1 MLNNNRYNIAI
12 GLILILFVIV
22 IVRENDDQPQL
33 TNQNT
38 DYTLNDTMSGEEDN
52 YGVTSDNPIA
62 TEVGM
67 KILEQG
73 GNAVDAAIAVSFVLG
88 VAEPQTSG
96 IGGGGTMLI
105 HPGKGETP
113 AVYDYRETAPASIP
127 SSDIGVPGF
136 VKGMYEVHEDFG
148 TINMDQLIEP
158 SIHFAENG
166 VPVSETLHRTL
177 DEEADRLPELN
188 HLYPDGEPIE
198 AEELL
203 KQKQLAETLKVI
215 QAEGPSAF
223 YNGEIANEIN
233 DSEEDI
239 KEKDLEDYEVE
250 VKEPLQGEFGGYD
263 VFAPPPPS
271 GGITLI
277 QDLEMAEL
285 LQIEETKDNPLA
297 FSLMIGMINRISYH
311 DRLENVGDP
320 NFTDVPINEMMSK
333 DHIKDLASNVNETN
347 MSEYRRDLESEAD
360 IENHDNTTHIVIVDK
375 DGMMVSVTNTL
386 SASFGSGEYVN
397 GFFLNNQLK
406 NFSNDE
412 DSPNSPEP
420 GKRPF
425 SYTTPTILAKNGQPV
440 IGIGGSGGRRITSIV
455 AQQLVKMITFNE
467 PVQESADDPRTF
479 LEFHEDVLQAE
490 HGYVFLREPEDLGI
504 TIEYSDDTD
513 YFGSVQGLIIDYEND
528 EIYGSSDP
536 RRGGTW
542 KSN

>member
-1 MLNNNRYNIAI
+1 MLSNNRYNIAI

-22 IVRENDDQPQL
+22 IVRENGDEPQL

-38 DYTLNDTMSGEEDN
+38 DYTLNDTTSGKEDT

-88 VAEPQTSG
+88 VAEPHTSG
-96 IGGGGTMLI
+96 IGGGGTLLI

-113 AVYDYRETAPASIP
+113 AVYDYRETAPTDIP

-136 VKGMYEVHEDFG
+136 VKGMYKVHDDFG
-148 TINMDQLIEP
+148 SIQMEQLIEP

-166 VPVSETLHRTL
+166 VPVSETLHDML
-177 DEEADRLPELN
+177 EDKADSLPELN
-188 HLYPDGEPIE
+188 HFFPDGEPIE
-198 AEELL
+198 AEEILEQE
-203 KQKQLAETLKVI
+203 KLAETFKDI
-215 QAEGPSAF
+215 QADGPSAF
-223 YNGEIANEIN
+223 YDGEIADEIN
-233 DSEEDI
+233 DAEEDI
-239 KEKDLEDYEVE
+239 DEKDLQAYEVE
-250 VKEPLQGEFGGYD
+250 IKEPLQGEFGGYE
-263 VFAPPPPS
+263 VLAPPPPS

-277 QDLEMAEL
+277 QVLEMAEL
-285 LQIEETKDNPLA
+285 LQMEDTKDNPLA
-297 FSLMIGMINRISYH
+297 FSLLIGMINRISYN

-320 NFTDVPINEMMSK
+320 NYTDVPINKMMSK
-333 DHIKDLASNVNETN
+333 DHIKNLAANAKESD

-360 IENHDNTTHIVIVDK
+360 LENHANTTHFVIVDK

-386 SASFGSGEYVN
+386 SDSFGSGEYVN

-406 NFSNDE
+406 NFSNKE
-412 DSPNSPEP
+412 DSPNSPEA

-440 IGIGGSGGRRITSIV
+440 IGIGASGGRRITSIV

-467 PVQESADDPRTF
+467 PVQASADDPRTF
-479 LEFHEDVLQAE
+479 LEFHEDVLQTE
-490 HGYVFLREPEDLGI
+490 HGYVFLRDPEDL
-504 TIEYSDDTD
+504 EVDVDYSDDTSS
-513 YFGSVQGLIIDYEND
+513 FGSVQALIIDYEND